1 MFGVNL
7 KLKFPFFC
15 AIIAAGISSAF
26 AGFFNVLARSLGS
39 AGFIGFLS
47 VDVKSIPM
55 YIVGELISFAI
66 AFTLTYLYGK
76 SHQQLIEPLPVSSA
90 TEQVETEKKVTEVAQ
105 RQINL
110 KDEIVVA
117 PISGEAVSLT
127 TVNDKVFS
135 AKLMGD
141 GAAIVPN
148 SGDVFAP
155 VSGEI
160 TVAYETKHAYGIKSD
175 NGAEVLLHL
184 GIDTVELKG
193 KNFNSEVVQG
203 QHIEQGQRLGSFDIA
218 AIKAAGYD
226 PTVMVVVTNTAD
238 YASVDRIKTQNVAMG
253 DKLIAVTSH

>member
-1 MFGVNL
+1 MY
-7 KLKFPFFC
+7 KRQ
-15 AIIAAGISSAF
+15 
-26 AGFFNVLARSLGS
+26 RSLGS

-55 YIVGELISFAI
+55 YAVGELISFAM

-76 SHQQLIEPLPVSSA
+76 SHQQLIDPLPVASG
-90 TEQVETEKKVTEVAQ
+90 TEQEATEVAQ

-110 KDEIVVA
+110 KDEIIVA
-117 PISGEAVSLT
+117 PVAGEAESLT

-141 GAAIVPN
+141 GAAIIPN
-148 SGDVFAP
+148 NGDVFAP

-193 KNFNSEVVQG
+193 KHFTSEVVQG
-203 QHIEQGQRLGSFDIA
+203 QHVEKGQKLGNFDVVA
-218 AIKAAGYD
+218 VKSAGYD
-226 PTVMVVVTNTAD
+226 TTVMVVVTNTVD
-238 YASVDRIKTQNVAMG
+238 YASVDRIKTERVTVG
-253 DKLIAVTSH
+253 DKLVAVTRR